1 MNAAWRDKFRD
12 KYYNENNTFDFQQNL
27 ADLKHSVDR
36 AELAG
41 TLPPQGYVNSF
52 HGFLRYVSQEDDE
65 KHLNA
70 HWRSISLLCQP
81 CRFVYNYILDIE
93 TAQDDS
99 KFVFEE
105 LGFQARLPKGY
116 QSSKTNKKSLADYF
130 KGQGCSN
137 YFPIT
142 TSGMSSQ
149 YYHTTTNFQ
158 YRPFHSILKRKEL
171 QTSIPETEIPKSL
184 IKKIYAKYYLDFV
197 LYGFSTDSVQA
208 IVDVGIEETSNY
220 SFKSKSGDEFAQYRK
235 IMYKKQKR
243 KLNPVQF

>member
-1 MNAAWRDKFRD
+1 MWQATTDSIWKVTCGIIFTFLHRVKLLDSSILSSLNSLWSIAFGESFAKLVGPYFSRLNAAWRDKFRE
-12 KYYNENNTFDFQQNL
+12 KYYNENNTFEFQQNL

-41 TLPPQGYVNSF
+41 TVPPQGYVNSF
-52 HGFLRYVSQEDDE
+52 HGFLRYVSQEDGE

-105 LGFQARLPKGY
+105 LRFETRLPKDHR
-116 QSSKTNKKSLADYF
+116 SSKTNKKSLEYYF

-137 YFPIT
+137 HFHISIFIFPELVPYCWMTVHFYQSLRPT
-142 TSGMSSQ
+142 T
-149 YYHTTTNFQ
+149 
-158 YRPFHSILKRKEL
+158 
-171 QTSIPETEIPKSL
+171 
-184 IKKIYAKYYLDFV
+184 
-197 LYGFSTDSVQA
+197 
-208 IVDVGIEETSNY
+208 
-220 SFKSKSGDEFAQYRK
+220 AQ
-235 IMYKKQKR
+235 
-243 KLNPVQF
+243 

>member
-149 YYHTTTNFQ
+149 YYQNHQF
-158 YRPFHSILKRKEL
+158 
-171 QTSIPETEIPKSL
+171 SIPSISFHLETK
-184 IKKIYAKYYLDFV
+184 
-197 LYGFSTDSVQA
+197 G
-208 IVDVGIEETSNY
+208 TSNKH
-220 SFKSKSGDEFAQYRK
+220 S
-235 IMYKKQKR
+235 
-243 KLNPVQF
+243 